1 MQSLSRVLASDTQIA
16 AWYQRSERE
25 ARVTAAV
32 RRCLPRAFADRVRA
46 AETST
51 TTLVLAVGAGAIS
64 AVIRQ
69 RSPDVLASLHRE
81 GWDFTELQVR
91 VQVGVTP
98 QEVDKF
104 DKIQRDRVD
113 SAALGRL
120 ARTLPSG
127 PLRASIERLMRR
139 GG

>member
-1 MQSLSRVLASDTQIA
+1 MQSLSRVLAADTQIA

-51 TTLVLAVGAGAIS
+51 TTLVLAVCAGAIS
-64 AVIRQ
+64 AVVRQ
-69 RSPDVLASLHRE
+69 RSPDVLASLRRE

-91 VQVGVTP
+91 VQVGVVP
-98 QEVDKF
+98 QEADKLY
-104 DKIQRDRVD
+104 KIQRDRVD
-113 SAALGRL
+113 TVALGRL
-120 ARTLPSG
+120 ARTLPAG